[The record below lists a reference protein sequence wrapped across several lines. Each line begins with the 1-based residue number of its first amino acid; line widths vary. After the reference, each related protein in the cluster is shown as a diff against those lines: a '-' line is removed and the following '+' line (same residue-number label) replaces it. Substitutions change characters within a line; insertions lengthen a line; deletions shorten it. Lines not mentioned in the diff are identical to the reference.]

1 MKNLKYVTIAFALAG
16 LFLSGGCGDDVVG
29 PSRGNIVVGLQMSG
43 DTPDMDGCTV
53 SIDDKTPRQI
63 FAGSG
68 LTFEDLVVGSHIV
81 QLADLAD
88 HCTLVGQN
96 PRAVSVTSGSTAQTV
111 FDVSC
116 GSPTTGAMTLADVIV
131 AAGAYAEAEP
141 IDTVTDT
148 SIESELREDG
158 TTWTCT
164 VERHSAVDAPD
175 DYATFNPNAEVIYP
189 GSMLQGAT
197 LVDATP
203 EPVVVRRAGGTV
215 VINLLNASEGV
226 SETVDEVKQSTVVQA
241 INDILRAN
249 SQVVPARF
257 TYTSSEVQSREQLAL
272 SLGVNVSTLA
282 TDIRSK
288 LSFDTDRHYNRFL
301 VHMVQ
306 SFYTVSFDLPRSLDE
321 LFDTSVT
328 SDDLDPYV
336 GPGNPPTYIS
346 SVTYGR
352 RFVLLIESTSSV
364 TEMKASIRASY
375 DAAVASVDLS
385 AGVKYVKDLENV
397 NIKVFALG
405 GDQSMATAMFNG
417 DFDALQDFLT
427 QGADIR
433 TGVPLSYVVRNVLDN
448 SIVSVKVATDY
459 DVKTC
464 VPVISERLYSG
475 FNDAQTTIEGWTSYD
490 NGGRLPDWSADCG
503 SGAGG
508 GIGLRDVTGGS
519 MRLRAP
525 LSWRDEKSWAA
536 FYGGTI
542 KYYGHVSGGDG
553 WNSVGSDLVIQG
565 LNGTLVFS
573 LPADYPRGLMWQGW
587 PLIIVNLDEG
597 GTVYHLGGGDVT
609 SKWRYGTGSG
619 PEATA
624 DQIKTVLANVTDFT
638 IRGDYRAGTDY
649 IWVDEVE
656 VAAGAGGG
664 SSSR

>member
-1 MKNLKYVTIAFALAG
+1 MTSRNSLIVTFALAG
-16 LFLSGGCGDDVVG
+16 LFLSGGCGDDIVG
-29 PSRGNIVVGLQMSG
+29 PSKGTIVVGLQMSG
-43 DTPDMDGCTV
+43 DTPDMDGFTV
-53 SIDDKTPRQI
+53 MVDGGAPKQI

-68 LTFEDLVVGSHIV
+68 LSFEDLVAGSHIIE
-81 QLADLAD
+81 LADIAD

-96 PRAVSVTSGSTAQTV
+96 PRAVSVKAGGTAETV

-116 GSPTTGAMTLADVIV
+116 GSPTTGAMTLADVI
-131 AAGAYAEAEP
+131 ATAGAYEEAEP
-141 IDTVTDT
+141 KDTVTDT

-226 SETVDEVKQSTVVQA
+226 SEQVDEVRQSSIVQA

-257 TYTSSEVQSREQLAL
+257 TYTSEEVQSREQLAL
-272 SLGVNVSTLA
+272 SLGVNVSTLSA
-282 TDIRSK
+282 DIRSK
-288 LSFDTDRHYNRFL
+288 LSFDTDRKYNRFL

-321 LFDTSVT
+321 LFHPSVT
-328 SDDLDPYV
+328 ADDLAPYV

-364 TEMKASIRASY
+364 SEMKASIRASY
-375 DAAVASVDLS
+375 DAAVVSVDLG
-385 AGVKYVKDLENV
+385 ANVKYVKDLENV

-417 DFDALQDFLT
+417 DFQALQSFLT
-427 QGADIR
+427 QGADIK

-448 SIVSVKVATDY
+448 TIVGVKVATDY
-459 DVKTC
+459 DVKSC
-464 VPVISERLYSG
+464 VPIIAEQLYSG
-475 FNDAQTTIEGWTSYD
+475 FEQSAEGWTSYD
-490 NGGRLPDWSADCG
+490 NGGVPPEWLTETTCN
-503 SGAGG
+503 GG
-508 GIGLRDVTGGS
+508 TGPCIRLRDASGGS
-519 MRLRAP
+519 KRLRAP
-525 LSWRDEKSWAA
+525 LSWRDEKAWTA

-542 KYYGHVSGGDG
+542 KYYGWITGADS

-565 LNGTLVFS
+565 PNGTLVFN
-573 LPADYPRGLMWQGW
+573 LPWQYPRVYMWQGW
-587 PLIIVNLDEG
+587 KYVSVNLDEA
-597 GTVYHLGGGDVT
+597 GTVFSIDGVDVT
-609 SKWRYGTGSG
+609 SNWRYGSGSG

-624 DQIKTVLANVTDFT
+624 DQIKAVLANVTDFT
-638 IRGDYRAGTDY
+638 IRGDYRGGTDY
-649 IWVDEVE
+649 LWVDEVE
-656 VAAGAGGG
+656 INTGAGGG
-664 SSSR
+664 SAGR

>member
-1 MKNLKYVTIAFALAG
+1 
-16 LFLSGGCGDDVVG
+16 
-29 PSRGNIVVGLQMSG
+29 
-43 DTPDMDGCTV
+43 
-53 SIDDKTPRQI
+53 
-63 FAGSG
+63 
-68 LTFEDLVVGSHIV
+68 
-81 QLADLAD
+81 
-88 HCTLVGQN
+88 
-96 PRAVSVTSGSTAQTV
+96 
-111 FDVSC
+111 
-116 GSPTTGAMTLADVIV
+116 
-131 AAGAYAEAEP
+131 
-141 IDTVTDT
+141 
-148 SIESELREDG
+148 
-158 TTWTCT
+158 
-164 VERHSAVDAPD
+164 
-175 DYATFNPNAEVIYP
+175 
-189 GSMLQGAT
+189 
-197 LVDATP
+197 
-203 EPVVVRRAGGTV
+203 
-215 VINLLNASEGV
+215 
-226 SETVDEVKQSTVVQA
+226 
-241 INDILRAN
+241 
-249 SQVVPARF
+249 
-257 TYTSSEVQSREQLAL
+257 
-272 SLGVNVSTLA
+272 
-282 TDIRSK
+282 
-288 LSFDTDRHYNRFL
+288 
-301 VHMVQ
+301 
-306 SFYTVSFDLPRSLDE
+306 
-321 LFDTSVT
+321 
-328 SDDLDPYV
+328 
-336 GPGNPPTYIS
+336 
-346 SVTYGR
+346 
-352 RFVLLIESTSSV
+352 VLLIESTSSV

-433 TGVPLSYVVRNVLDN
+433 TGVPLSYVVRNVLD
-448 SIVSVKVATDY
+448 
-459 DVKTC
+459 
-464 VPVISERLYSG
+464 
-475 FNDAQTTIEGWTSYD
+475 
-490 NGGRLPDWSADCG
+490 CG

-508 GIGLRDVTGGS
+508 GIGLRDVTNGS